1 MPSACLSALYHS
13 THNSAHLFTL
23 YIHLNMA
30 SGLIFDPL
38 ALLRAIP
45 LASST
50 GTLVCATG
58 EHIHNSA
65 WVQPELRGK
74 SNSLLPRWYS
84 YVFPRGVSLVLVL
97 NLTSIGSAVANLL
110 TSGPRPRPLPLS
122 RTTFYWAG
130 LFSAVSHLLFVPW
143 VAPRIQRI
151 VEDLEGEREPTR
163 EMEAWLG
170 YHHIRMLL
178 ADAPAWLAF
187 VGAVLV
193 Q

>member
-1 MPSACLSALYHS
+1 
-13 THNSAHLFTL
+13 
-23 YIHLNMA
+23 MA

-38 ALLRAIP
+38 ALLRVIP

-58 EHIHNSA
+58 ELTHNSA
-65 WVQPELRGK
+65 WTQPDMRKKGD
-74 SNSLLPRWYS
+74 SLLPRWYS
-84 YVFPRGVSLVLVL
+84 YVFPRTVSLVLVL
-97 NLTSIGSAVANLL
+97 NLTSIGSAAANLL
-110 TSGPRPRPLPLS
+110 TSGPRPRPWPLS
-122 RTTFYWAG
+122 RITFYWAG
-130 LFSAVSHLLFVPW
+130 LFSAISHLVFVPW

-151 VEDLEGEREPTR
+151 VEDLEGEREPTQ

-170 YHHIRMLL
+170 YHRIRMLL